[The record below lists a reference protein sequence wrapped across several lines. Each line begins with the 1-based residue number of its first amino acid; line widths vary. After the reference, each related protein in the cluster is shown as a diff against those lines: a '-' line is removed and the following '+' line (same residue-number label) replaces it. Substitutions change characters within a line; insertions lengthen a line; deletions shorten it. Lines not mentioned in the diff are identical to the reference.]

1 MFNCF
6 HLYIRPIITIFNM
19 VYNQFAAVLS
29 DFEDASNHL
38 EDDAVKREV
47 NLVADSLR
55 LGGAILGKYFSN
67 NITEQIIC
75 FIQSAF
81 SPILASVIT
90 FLYFRSVSKYA
101 CCSTHWKT
109 SICP

>member
-19 VYNQFAAVLS
+19 IYDQFAAVLS

-55 LGGAILGKYFSN
+55 LGGAILGKCFSN

-75 FIQSAF
+75 FPYLNQHSLLF
-81 SPILASVIT
+81 
-90 FLYFRSVSKYA
+90 
-101 CCSTHWKT
+101 
-109 SICP
+109 